1 MLTIAEAT
9 DHHAQAAVTK
19 TTLARRPLPYLVQTM
34 LAGAYI
40 GIGVVILTTAGGPL
54 AVAGSPWAPLVQGLV
69 FGVALAVV
77 VVAGGELATS
87 AMMILTQGAMRGTVS
102 WGRAGATL
110 LACLAGNL
118 LGAMVFATVVHL
130 SGALGPSTAAGQ
142 TIARIIE
149 HKAAE
154 TGTQLFFRGVLC
166 NLMVCL
172 AVWCAARLRSEGAR
186 LVMIF
191 ACVAV
196 FITSGFEH
204 VVANM
209 TTFSFGL
216 LGGLPGAT
224 WLEFVRNVSLV
235 GLGNLVG
242 GGLLVG
248 AAYAYSAR
256 PATGLLAASLPAGGT
271 APVPAPVPVRVE
283 PAVAGVGPVLAVD
296 SVPNPDVQGGDTRT
310 TPGAA
315 PREVREPALP

>member
-1 MLTIAEAT
+1 
-9 DHHAQAAVTK
+9 
-19 TTLARRPLPYLVQTM
+19 
-34 LAGAYI
+34 
-40 GIGVVILTTAGGPL
+40 
-54 AVAGSPWAPLVQGLV
+54 
-69 FGVALAVV
+69 
-77 VVAGGELATS
+77 
-87 AMMILTQGAMRGTVS
+87 MRGTVS

-110 LACLAGNL
+110 LACLGGNL
-118 LGAMVFATVVHL
+118 LGAMVLATVVHL

-142 TIARIIE
+142 TIARMIQ

-154 TGTQLFFRGVLC
+154 SGTQLFFRGVLC

-216 LGGLPGAT
+216 VGGLPGAT
-224 WLEFVRNVSLV
+224 WLELGRNVLLV

-256 PATGLLAASLPAGGT
+256 PA
-271 APVPAPVPVRVE
+271 PAPRVPSPLGAAPAPAPAAGPVRGE
-283 PAVAGVGPVLAVD
+283 AAVVVGT
-296 SVPNPDVQGGDTRT
+296 VPTPGTRTPDVHGGPACTA
-310 TPGAA
+310 PGAA
-315 PREVREPALP
+315 TREVGVPALP